1 MANVSS
7 EKTNAQGSVEGAVT
21 VWLSV
26 STNSPRV
33 PEKPEVP
40 NGSDTEAIW
49 PVPTVKVVDLPI
61 TVPVELAN
69 EIEPVHDAALDD
81 AEAML
86 TTLT

>member
-1 MANVSS
+1 M
-7 EKTNAQGSVEGAVT
+7 
-21 VWLSV
+21 
-26 STNSPRV
+26 
-33 PEKPEVP
+33 P